1 MVTWWVWADG
11 HTHTHT
17 RHNTM
22 SFISFPF
29 QISKLVTWEVVLSV
43 GAVFGLLFGYERL
56 TWTDSA
62 KERAVKEQ
70 VGTLGGEYHLF
81 SAVVRCVL

>member
-1 MVTWWVWADG
+1 
-11 HTHTHT
+11 
-17 RHNTM
+17 M
-22 SFISFPF
+22 SSLYFPF

-62 KERAVKEQ
+62 KERAIKEQ
-70 VGTLGGEYHLF
+70 VGRLGGDTGGWGEDTGGWGEDTGGWGCTGG
-81 SAVVRCVL
+81 VRWE

>member
-1 MVTWWVWADG
+1 M
-11 HTHTHT
+11 
-17 RHNTM
+17 
-22 SFISFPF
+22 
-29 QISKLVTWEVVLSV
+29 TWEVVLSV

-70 VGTLGGEYHLF
+70 VGILVGLGGSEDTG
-81 SAVVRCVL
+81 VWDRCI

>member
-1 MVTWWVWADG
+1 
-11 HTHTHT
+11 
-17 RHNTM
+17 M
-22 SFISFPF
+22 SSLYFPF

-62 KERAVKEQ
+62 KERAIKEQ
-70 VGTLGGEYHLF
+70 VGTLGVGVRTLGVGGVL
-81 SAVVRCVL
+81 AVLGGSENTGGVGY

>member
-1 MVTWWVWADG
+1 
-11 HTHTHT
+11 
-17 RHNTM
+17 M
-22 SFISFPF
+22 SSLYFPF

-62 KERAVKEQ
+62 KERAIKEQ
-70 VGTLGGEYHLF
+70 VGRLVEWGGGTGVSIYIYLQHLKD
-81 SAVVRCVL
+81 VLHPFPYM